1 MEVVIIPTM
10 VTEEMGAVQSAITL
24 ALHTAQLSEDPVV
37 RRTRSIGTT
46 PTMVTGETA
55 VALSQVV
62 ETPTATLMEGLVVNS
77 IRVTPAIQIMAME
90 EEVAIQHVRFRQRAL
105 PMEVQVV
112 QVTAI
117 IPEVITVMGETAAS
131 QVVKTPTAMHL
142 PMEDLVVRVIAT
154 ILTTPAMATGEREA
168 ASLSVMS
175 FA

>member
-1 MEVVIIPTM
+1 
-10 VTEEMGAVQSAITL
+10 
-24 ALHTAQLSEDPVV
+24 
-37 RRTRSIGTT
+37 
-46 PTMVTGETA
+46 
-55 VALSQVV
+55 
-62 ETPTATLMEGLVVNS
+62 
-77 IRVTPAIQIMAME
+77 MAME